1 LNAGDQIVALDGMR
15 VTQEGLNARLADKRP
30 GDTVT
35 LTVFRADDLRT
46 FVIKLG
52 GRSDA
57 PYRVVPVAQPSA
69 EQQRTLRAWLGAS

>member
-1 LNAGDQIVALDGMR
+1 MR
-15 VTQEGLNARLADKRP
+15 VTLDALNARLAEKRP

-46 FVIKLG
+46 FNIKLG
-52 GRSDA
+52 GRNDA

-69 EQQRTLRAWLGAS
+69 EQQRTLRGWLGAS